1 MSDPT
6 AEPTTFDTQLTPDA
20 LDPERPVPFDTPWGH
35 FALYTIE
42 GRVVCAESF
51 CPHLL
56 GPLFQGTQSADE
68 VTCPWH
74 MWRFSLTTGE
84 CTHAPTKEAMATIR
98 IRRLAVEIAE
108 TGTFVL
114 RPEDDGA

>member
-1 MSDPT
+1 M
-6 AEPTTFDTQLTPDA
+6 AEPTTFDTQLAPDA

-56 GPLFQGTQSADE
+56 GPLFQGTQSDDE

-74 MWRFSLTTGE
+74 LWRFSLTTGE

-98 IRRLAVEIAE
+98 IRRLAVEVGE
-108 TGTFVL
+108 KGTFVL
-114 RPEDDGA
+114 RPLVEDEG